1 MSEIKT
7 DYRGYVQHWIRS
19 ENDFTYNCMEYE
31 RDEENGRCY
40 MLVESCNLRPE
51 MDGALVKKELKNP
64 YTKKHL
70 KNVRKYLNSRNNSGA
85 AMQPKAGSNPGKM
98 QRTAK

>member
-51 MDGALVKKELKNP
+51 MDGALVKKRI
-64 YTKKHL
+64 KKSVYE
-70 KNVRKYLNSRNNSGA
+70 KAFEECKKIFK
-85 AMQPKAGSNPGKM
+85 QPE
-98 QRTAK
+98 